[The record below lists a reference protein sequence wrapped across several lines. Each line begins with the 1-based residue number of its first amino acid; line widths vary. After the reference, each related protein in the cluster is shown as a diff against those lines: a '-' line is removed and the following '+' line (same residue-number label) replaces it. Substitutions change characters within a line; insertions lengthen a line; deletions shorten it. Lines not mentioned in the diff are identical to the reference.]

1 MLINPVPAGIRDNF
15 NRRVYSPLVRYT
27 HADISTIIILPGSS
41 PLTTVITHL
50 NTLMQ
55 NLHYTP
61 DLLRTNHE
69 KCLFSV
75 RIINRLKQTHSCL
88 RCFCNTGI
96 IFNVLAFELVFSHHI
111 ASGPYTP
118 LICTFCK
125 QNLVTDQPVANCK
138 SCLEA
143 YTKIAACCRFL
154 RLDRNAVHYLYDVLS
169 QNFESFKQL

>member
-1 MLINPVPAGIRDNF
+1 MLINLVPAGIRDNS
-15 NRRVYSPLVRYT
+15 NCRVYSQLVRYI
-27 HADISTIIILPGSS
+27 HADISTVIILPGSS
-41 PLTTVITHL
+41 PLITIIIHL
-50 NTLMQ
+50 NILMQ
-55 NLHYTP
+55 NLQYTP

-125 QNLVTDQPVANCK
+125 QNLVANQPIANCK
-138 SCLEA
+138 LCLEA
-143 YTKIAACCRFL
+143 YTKIAAHCRLLQF
-154 RLDRNAVHYLYDVLS
+154 DRNAVHYLYDVLS